1 MKLTKSKLQQII
13 KEELD
18 EISRTPQVKHGEPS
32 GSGSRQAS
40 GTVKDSILDK
50 FQELY
55 ELWSEVEAV
64 QEDHPRAYQYWQELG
79 ELIEKIEAVKEYDD
93 YRYFGGK
100 TKVR

>member
-1 MKLTKSKLQQII
+1 MKLTKSKLEQLI
-13 KEELD
+13 KEELA

-32 GSGSRQAS
+32 GSGSRQAA
-40 GTVKDSILDK
+40 GTVKDFILDK

-55 ELWSEVEAV
+55 ESWANAESEEG
-64 QEDHPRAYQYWQELG
+64 QRYFDELG
-79 ELIEKIEAVKEYDD
+79 VLIQGIEAEKMLDD